1 MDFEEDIAKEL
12 AKDIY
17 VDGAQESIQATGKTL
32 GLIPRAIKAALSPL
46 EKWILQKE
54 YNIEATKRML
64 EKKLENIPPENISSP
79 EPYVAVPAMQY
90 ISYCVN
96 NDELRDMY
104 ANLLANSMIN
114 IVKKGVHPG
123 FVDIIKQLSPDEA
136 RILKYMIEG
145 HEAIPIINVRY
156 QNEHGEGI
164 DVLKNF
170 SDIGEKSGC
179 ESTIETEAA
188 FDNLIRL
195 GLISQREWVSLT
207 NKKLYESLKTH
218 ERIKEYNDI
227 KELIDKGYNKI
238 VYNEGF
244 VSLSSFGKS
253 FCNICIIP
261 PINTKI
267 TQ

>member
-1 MDFEEDIAKEL
+1 MEVEENIAKEL

-17 VDGAQESIQATGKTL
+17 VDGAQESVQAAGKTL
-32 GLIPRAIKAALSPL
+32 GLIPRAIKAALLPL
-46 EKWILQKE
+46 EKWVLQRE
-54 YNIEATKRML
+54 YNIEATKKML
-64 EKKLENIPPENISSP
+64 EKKLENISPEHISSP

-136 RILKYMIEG
+136 RILKYMSEG
-145 HEAIPIINVRY
+145 HDSIPTINVRY
-156 QNEHGEGI
+156 QNEHGEGL

-195 GLISQREWVSLT
+195 GLISQREFASLT
-207 NKKLYESLKTH
+207 NKKLYELLKNH
-218 ERIKEYNDI
+218 ECIKKYNDI
-227 KELIDKGYNKI
+227 KELIDGGYNKI

-244 VSLSSFGKS
+244 VFLTSFGKV
-253 FCNICIIP
+253 FCKICIMS
-261 PINTKI
+261 PIDSSTS
-267 TQ
+267 

>member
-1 MDFEEDIAKEL
+1 MGVEENIVKDL

-54 YNIEATKRML
+54 YNIEAIKKML
-64 EKKLENIPPENISSP
+64 EKKLENIPPNHISSP
-79 EPYVAVPAMQY
+79 EPYVAVPVMQY

-104 ANLLANSMIN
+104 ANLLANSMID
-114 IVKKGVHPG
+114 IVKSGVHPG
-123 FVDIIKQLSPDEA
+123 FVEIIKQLSPDEA
-136 RILKYMIEG
+136 RILKYMSEG
-145 HEAIPIINVRY
+145 HEIIPTINVRY
-156 QNEHGEGI
+156 QNENDEGL

-195 GLISQREWVSLT
+195 GLISQSELASLT
-207 NKKLYESLKTH
+207 DKNLYESLKKH
-218 ERIKEYNDI
+218 KHIKTYNDM
-227 KELIDKGYNKI
+227 KELIDEGYKNI

-244 VSLSSFGKS
+244 VFLSSFGKS
-253 FCNICIIP
+253 FCEICIMS
-261 PINTKI
+261 PINMSVTK
-267 TQ
+267 